1 LVSLDL
7 HPHPTALRLD
17 CGTLNAATLLYPHLY
32 LLDLCT
38 DHTDFSID
46 LTQPGAYLRLC
57 TQFET
62 PTRRLP
68 SRPRVSLVL
77 VDHRSLL
84 PAERHLHAGRLCA
97 RESLLALLGVTLA
110 AFAPVELSRAPELQ
124 IP

>member
-7 HPHPTALRLD
+7 HPHPTAPRLD

-38 DHTDFSID
+38 DHTDFCID

-68 SRPRVSLVL
+68 LRPRVSLVL
-77 VDHRSLL
+77 VNHQPLL
-84 PAERHLHAGRLCA
+84 PVQRYLPAGCLCA
-97 RESLLALLGVTLA
+97 RESLLALLGATLA
-110 AFAPVELSRAPELQ
+110 AIAPVELSRAPELQ
-124 IP
+124 TP

>member
-1 LVSLDL
+1 L
-7 HPHPTALRLD
+7 
-17 CGTLNAATLLYPHLY
+17 LNPHLY

-46 LTQPGAYLRLC
+46 LTQPGAYLRLCTHGAYLRLC

-77 VDHRSLL
+77 VDHRPLL
-84 PAERHLHAGRLCA
+84 PAKRHLHAGRLCA

-110 AFAPVELSRAPELQ
+110 AFAPVELPRAPELQ
-124 IP
+124 TP